1 MHQSSTPST
10 PTNTGAARIAIV
22 TYRSWIRWPCTVA
35 PWPAQP
41 VSHVPARAAS
51 PTRETLEAAIRIGW
65 SGDRELEGHADGG
78 VHRPLTTADLA
89 LLEAGQGVGAR
100 RQREHPGV
108 SRAGV
113 HVGDLAEAQEVL
125 LGLVALLLG
134 VGHDVVG
141 GLARGQPEQNE
152 LVGYRAR
159 LAVGQG
165 DDRLPG
171 LDARR
176 HAAVLELLHRQLVHG
191 QPGRVRLLPLRL
203 PLAAAGQR
211 QRHHR
216 DPQHTEPPETW
227 PPPVAPRLPA
237 HNDLLTAAPQPVHR
251 MATLGAVSG
260 VEKERDSTVMACD
273 GRGATEQGRR
283 QPP

>member
-100 RQREHPGV
+100 RQREHPGMG
-108 SRAGV
+108 RAGV
-113 HVGDLAEAQEVL
+113 HLRHLAEAEEVS

-134 VGHDVVG
+134 VGDDVVL
-141 GLARGQPEQNE
+141 GLAGGQREQHE
-152 LVGYRAR
+152 LVGDRAR

-165 DDRLPG
+165 DDRLAR
-171 LDARR
+171 LDACG
-176 HAAVLELLHRQLVHG
+176 HAAVLELLHRRLVHG
-191 QPGRVRLLPLRL
+191 QPGRAGRLPLRL
-203 PLAAAGQR
+203 ALAAPSQR

-216 DPQHTEPPETW
+216 DQKHAEPPGTW
-227 PPPVAPRLPA
+227 PPPVVSRFPA
-237 HNDLLTAAPQPVHR
+237 HRDLLAAGP
-251 MATLGAVSG
+251 TLV
-260 VEKERDSTVMACD
+260 VVWLR
-273 GRGATEQGRR
+273 
-283 QPP
+283 

>member
-100 RQREHPGV
+100 RQREHPGMG
-108 SRAGV
+108 RAGV
-113 HVGDLAEAQEVL
+113 GVGDDVV
-125 LGLVALLLG
+125 LGLA
-134 VGHDVVG
+134 G
-141 GLARGQPEQNE
+141 GQREQHE
-152 LVGYRAR
+152 LVGDRAR

-165 DDRLPG
+165 DDRLAR
-171 LDARR
+171 LDACG
-176 HAAVLELLHRQLVHG
+176 HAAVLELLHRRLVHG
-191 QPGRVRLLPLRL
+191 QPGRAGRLPLRL
-203 PLAAAGQR
+203 ALAAPSQR

-216 DPQHTEPPETW
+216 DQKHAEPPGTW
-227 PPPVAPRLPA
+227 PPPVLSWLPA
-237 HNDLLTAAPQPVHR
+237 HRDLLAAGPPLSWYGYARRHARHR
-251 MATLGAVSG
+251 EGT
-260 VEKERDSTVMACD
+260 
-273 GRGATEQGRR
+273 
-283 QPP
+283 